1 MNVFN
6 EMARVFI
13 PPNLRRLTDGVAIVE
28 VPGATVRQLVEALD
42 VMHPGLAAK
51 LVQDDRL
58 KPGLSVVVDSR
69 MSSLGLR
76 ETVAPNSEVQFLP
89 SISGG

>member
-1 MNVFN
+1 
-6 EMARVFI
+6 MAKVFI

-42 VMHPGLAAK
+42 VMHPGLAAM
-51 LVQDDRL
+51 LIQGGRL

-76 ETVAPNSEVQFLP
+76 ERVAPDSEVQFLP